1 MAQDPSEPTA
11 EQAGLPGPGDPA
23 TLWDDFAPPLRA
35 FLARR
40 VPAGVEPDD
49 LLQDVFLRVVKHLD
63 SLRSTE
69 RPEAWLFQIARNAL
83 RDALRA
89 RQRKDGR
96 TDPLDVDVP
105 ARGGDGRCA
114 RLGGGARALLD
125 TNDRALSRALP
136 DGDRTHISPRPDA
149 GRGGAPRW
157 RFVIGYEIPS
167 SARPRAAPTDARP
180 VLRDRC
186 RRPRRRIRLSSA
198 IRRCLRWRQ
207 HGAHSSPFAP
217 LQSTSLVTGG
227 KSIAPSPVSIA
238 RRICVG

>member
-1 MAQDPSEPTA
+1 MAQDPSEPAA
-11 EQAGLPGPGDPA
+11 EQARLPGPGDPA

-96 TDPLDVDVP
+96 TDSLDVDLP
-105 ARGGDGRCA
+105 AETDTAAVRDSEEELAPCLTPMIGRLAEPYRTAIELTSLRGLTQAEAARQVGVSLSGMKSRVQRGREQLRQMLVRCCEIDVDVRGGVSDFHLRSAGAC
-114 RLGGGARALLD
+114 GGDNTEIIRPLL
-125 TNDRALSRALP
+125 L
-136 DGDRTHISPRPDA
+136 RPN
-149 GRGGAPRW
+149 
-157 RFVIGYEIPS
+157 
-167 SARPRAAPTDARP
+167 
-180 VLRDRC
+180 
-186 RRPRRRIRLSSA
+186 PRRS
-198 IRRCLRWRQ
+198 
-207 HGAHSSPFAP
+207 
-217 LQSTSLVTGG
+217 
-227 KSIAPSPVSIA
+227 
-238 RRICVG
+238 

>member
-1 MAQDPSEPTA
+1 MPQDSSEPSA
-11 EQAGLPGPGDPA
+11 EQVGLPGSGDPA

-96 TDPLDVDVP
+96 TDSLEVDLPAVADAAVVPECEEELAPCLTPMIGRLAEPYRTAIELTSLRGLTQAEAARHVGVSLSGMKSRVQRGREQLRQMLVRCCEIDVDV
-105 ARGGDGRCA
+105 RGGVSDFHLRSADACSGDNTEISRP
-114 RLGGGARALLD
+114 LLL
-125 TNDRALSRALP
+125 R
-136 DGDRTHISPRPDA
+136 
-149 GRGGAPRW
+149 
-157 RFVIGYEIPS
+157 S
-167 SARPRAAPTDARP
+167 SRPR
-180 VLRDRC
+180 
-186 RRPRRRIRLSSA
+186 S
-198 IRRCLRWRQ
+198 
-207 HGAHSSPFAP
+207 
-217 LQSTSLVTGG
+217 
-227 KSIAPSPVSIA
+227 
-238 RRICVG
+238 

>member
-1 MAQDPSEPTA
+1 MAQDPSEPTP
-11 EQAGLPGPGDPA
+11 EQVGLPGSGDPA

-96 TDPLDVDVP
+96 TDPLEDDLPADADTAAVRDSEEELAPCLSPMIGRLAEPYRTAIELTSLQGLTQAEAARKVGISLSGMKSRVQRGREQLRQMLVSCCVIDVDV
-105 ARGGDGRCA
+105 RGGVSDFYLRSTGACGSADATDDRP
-114 RLGGGARALLD
+114 GGCGAKS
-125 TNDRALSRALP
+125 DRKCS
-136 DGDRTHISPRPDA
+136 
-149 GRGGAPRW
+149 
-157 RFVIGYEIPS
+157 
-167 SARPRAAPTDARP
+167 
-180 VLRDRC
+180 
-186 RRPRRRIRLSSA
+186 
-198 IRRCLRWRQ
+198 
-207 HGAHSSPFAP
+207 
-217 LQSTSLVTGG
+217 
-227 KSIAPSPVSIA
+227 
-238 RRICVG
+238 